1 MATVWNVGKI
11 VGILEKLKEKGRT
24 GIPNLMT
31 YLLVPYTES
40 AGHNPYDFDSAEILL
55 DEGKVIVKIADDLS
69 LVISLTMD
77 FPYEPTQRMLL
88 YVDEADRT
96 MTLYFKVLDGWEK
109 VTELDMTSGNAQQ
122 MYSQISKYVVK
133 ERLLSEYNQKGSRML
148 TENVVDR
155 QLEEGNLENDFLRNV
170 LIMEL
175 QNPSD
180 ELIMALVNRLSSEY
194 TTKDKPWLTERL
206 SGLKSAGLENMVTA
220 IVGDGLLETGN
231 KYSYVPTPAP
241 KDEPTPKKEEEK
253 PAPKQEEKPAPTPKK
268 EEKPEPVLVPA
279 GGDTEAP
286 KQEEKPY
293 YNNANK
299 SAPTGG
305 GNTVDLSQQFDF
317 MDKD

>member
-1 MATVWNVGKI
+1 MATVWNVSKI

-77 FPYEPTQRMLL
+77 FPYEPSQRMLL

-96 MTLYFKVLDGWEK
+96 MTLYFKVLDGWEQ
-109 VTELDMTSGNAQQ
+109 VTELDMSSKDAQQ

-133 ERLLSEYNQKGSRML
+133 DRLLSEYNQKGSRML

-170 LIMEL
+170 LVQEL

-180 ELIMALVNRLSSEY
+180 EFVTALVNRLSENY

-206 SGLKSAGLENMVTA
+206 AGLKSAGLENMVTA
-220 IVGDGLLETGN
+220 IVGDGLLETGH
-231 KYSYVPTPAP
+231 KYSYEPTPAP
-241 KDEPTPKKEEEK
+241 KVEPTPKQGEEK
-253 PAPKQEEKPAPTPKK
+253 HAPTPKK
-268 EEKPEPVLVPA
+268 EEKPAPTLVPA
-279 GGDTEAP
+279 DGDTEDP

-299 SAPTGG
+299 STPTGVG
-305 GNTVDLSQQFDF
+305 DTVDLSEKFGFIDEN
-317 MDKD
+317 